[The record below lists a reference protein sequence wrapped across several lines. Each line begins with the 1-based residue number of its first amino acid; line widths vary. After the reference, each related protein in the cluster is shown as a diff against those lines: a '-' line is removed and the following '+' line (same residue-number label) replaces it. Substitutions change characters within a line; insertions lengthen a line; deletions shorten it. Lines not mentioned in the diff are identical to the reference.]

1 MSILLFAL
9 ATAAR
14 AFFALARG
22 ALVNVRRHR
31 LVELEQR
38 GVTSA
43 RVIQRLTENSGQLL
57 ATAEVGS
64 LFSLVIAASIAT
76 LEFVPA
82 TTAWVSSWSFTRV
95 SPELASVLSY
105 VIVMFLTSM
114 VLYVF
119 GRLVPEA
126 LAVRY
131 AEKIAL
137 ASVGLI
143 QISSVLLS
151 PIVRVAVAL
160 SNVLSLPLGGQKR
173 DSATLVTEEE
183 LKTMVDAGQEEGLI
197 EKEEKAMILSVL
209 DFGDTVAREVMV
221 PRIDVV
227 AVEVNTPLKEALDVI
242 IGAGHSR
249 IPVYRDTIDDI
260 VGILYAKDL
269 LHILRDGLNPPLEE
283 VLRQPYFTPES
294 KKASE
299 LLQELQ
305 SRRVHICVVIDEYGG
320 TAGLVTIEDI
330 LEEIVGDIQ
339 DEFDAEEPEYVALPD
354 GEGYV
359 LDASMNLDDVNEL
372 VHVELPTGDSDTLGG
387 FIYDQLGE
395 VPEPGD
401 IVRFGGVLLEVLEVS
416 DRRILKVKATYE
428 QPEHTVPEN
437 GRENGREAGREAGQ
451 ERGKPDYGRE
461 NAQEEEERSGPI
473 EGRTEGASENEG
485 ANSNAAHR
493 ATR

>member
-22 ALVNVRRHR
+22 ALINVRRPR
-31 LVELEQR
+31 LVELEQK

-43 RVIQRLTENSGQLL
+43 RVIQRLTENSSQLL
-57 ATAEVGS
+57 ATAEVGA

-76 LEFVPA
+76 LEFVPVA
-82 TTAWVSSWSFTRV
+82 AGWIGAWDAVSIPQAFADA
-95 SPELASVLSY
+95 LAY
-105 VIVMFLTSM
+105 VIVILLTSM
-114 VLYVF
+114 ALYIF

-126 LAVRY
+126 IAVRH

-137 ASVGLI
+137 ASVGLM
-143 QISSVLLS
+143 QLSSVLLS
-151 PIVRVAVAL
+151 PFVRIAVVL
-160 SNVLSLPLGGQKR
+160 SNLLSLPLGGQKR

-197 EKEEKAMILSVL
+197 EQDEKAMILSVL

-227 AVEVNTPLKEALDVI
+227 AVEVNTPLREALDVI
-242 IGAGHSR
+242 ISAGHSR
-249 IPVYRDTIDDI
+249 IPVYRNTIDDI

-269 LHILRDGLNPPLEE
+269 LRLLRDGLNPPLAQ

-294 KKASE
+294 KKVSE

-305 SRRVHICVVIDEYGG
+305 SRRVHICIVIDEYGG

-354 GEGYV
+354 GAGYI

-372 VHVELPTGDSDTLGG
+372 MRVQLPTGESDTLGG

-395 VPEPGD
+395 VPAAGD
-401 IVRFGGVLLEVLEVS
+401 TVRYGGVLLEVIEVNE
-416 DRRILKVKATYE
+416 RRILKVKATYE
-428 QPEHTVPEN
+428 QSEN
-437 GRENGREAGREAGQ
+437 TLQESGRETGAEERNKANTGRESAAGSVQNGGAGSA
-451 ERGKPDYGRE
+451 ESTSDE
-461 NAQEEEERSGPI
+461 SAGP
-473 EGRTEGASENEG
+473 
-485 ANSNAAHR
+485 
-493 ATR
+493 TRRRLRPSD

>member
-22 ALVNVRRHR
+22 ALINVRRPR
-31 LVELEQR
+31 LVELEQK

-43 RVIQRLTENSGQLL
+43 RVIQRLTENSSQLL
-57 ATAEVGS
+57 ATAEVGA

-82 TTAWVSSWSFTRV
+82 VAGWIGNWDGVTIPLAFTNA
-95 SPELASVLSY
+95 LAY
-105 VIVMFLTSM
+105 VIVILLTSM
-114 VLYVF
+114 VLYIF

-126 LAVRY
+126 IAVRH

-137 ASVGLI
+137 ASVGLV
-143 QISSVLLS
+143 QLSSVLLS
-151 PIVRVAVAL
+151 PFVRIAVVF
-160 SNVLSLPLGGQKR
+160 SNLLSLPLGGQKR

-197 EKEEKAMILSVL
+197 EQDEKAMILSVL

-227 AVEVNTPLKEALDVI
+227 AVEVNTPLREALDVI
-242 IGAGHSR
+242 ISAGHSR
-249 IPVYRDTIDDI
+249 IPVYRNTIDDI

-269 LHILRDGLNPPLEE
+269 LRLLRDGLNPPLAQ

-294 KKASE
+294 KKVSE

-305 SRRVHICVVIDEYGG
+305 SRRVHICIVIDEYGG

-354 GEGYV
+354 GSGYI
-359 LDASMNLDDVNEL
+359 LEASINLDDVNEL
-372 VHVELPTGDSDTLGG
+372 MRVQLPTGESDTLGG

-395 VPEPGD
+395 VPETGD
-401 IVRFGGVLLEVLEVS
+401 VVRYGGVVLEVMEVNE
-416 DRRILKVKATYE
+416 RRILKVRATYE
-428 QPEHTVPEN
+428 QPEDTIHEA
-437 GRENGREAGREAGQ
+437 GREAGRETPEGDIQNGSAGHV
-451 ERGKPDYGRE
+451 ESTSDESAGPARRRLRP
-461 NAQEEEERSGPI
+461 SG
-473 EGRTEGASENEG
+473 
-485 ANSNAAHR
+485 
-493 ATR
+493 

>member
-14 AFFALARG
+14 AFFALARS
-22 ALVNVRRHR
+22 ALINVRRPR
-31 LVELEQR
+31 LVELEQK
-38 GVTSA
+38 GVTSV

-57 ATAEVGS
+57 ATAEVGA

-76 LEFVPA
+76 LEFVPVVA
-82 TTAWVSSWSFTRV
+82 GWIGAWDAVTIPVAFAGA
-95 SPELASVLSY
+95 LAY
-105 VIVMFLTSM
+105 VIVILLTSM
-114 VLYVF
+114 ALYIL

-126 LAVRY
+126 IAVRH

-137 ASVGLI
+137 ASVGLMEL
-143 QISSVLLS
+143 SSVLLL
-151 PIVRVAVAL
+151 PFVRIAVAL
-160 SNVLSLPLGGQKR
+160 SNMLSLPLGGQKR

-197 EKEEKAMILSVL
+197 EQDEKAMILSVL

-227 AVEVNTPLKEALDVI
+227 AVEVNTPLREALDVI
-242 IGAGHSR
+242 ISAGHSR
-249 IPVYRDTIDDI
+249 IPVYRNTIDDI

-269 LHILRDGLNPPLEE
+269 LRLLRDGLNPPLAQ

-294 KKASE
+294 KRVSE

-305 SRRVHICVVIDEYGG
+305 SRRVHICIVIDEYGG

-354 GEGYV
+354 GSGY
-359 LDASMNLDDVNEL
+359 LLEASMNLDDVNAL
-372 VHVELPTGDSDTLGG
+372 MRVQLPTDESDTLGG

-395 VPEPGD
+395 VPKAGD
-401 IVRFGGVLLEVLEVS
+401 VVRYSGLLMEVLEVS
-416 DRRILKVKATYE
+416 ERRILKVRATYE
-428 QPEHTVPEN
+428 QPQDTIH
-437 GRENGREAGREAGQ
+437 EAGRETGHEADK
-451 ERGKPDYGRE
+451 ERDKASAGRE
-461 NAQEEEERSGPI
+461 KPEDRIGNGSAGNDESTRNESAGPT
-473 EGRTEGASENEG
+473 GRRLRPSD
-485 ANSNAAHR
+485 
-493 ATR
+493 

>member
-1 MSILLFAL
+1 MPILLFVL

-22 ALVNVRRHR
+22 ALINVRRPR
-31 LVELEQR
+31 LVELEQK

-43 RVIQRLTENSGQLL
+43 RVIQRLTENSSQLL
-57 ATAEVGS
+57 ATAEVGA

-82 TTAWVSSWSFTRV
+82 VAGWLSAWEMIALA
-95 SPELASVLSY
+95 PEVAGALAY
-105 VIVMFLTSM
+105 VIVILFASM
-114 VLYVF
+114 ALYIF

-126 LAVRY
+126 IAVRH

-137 ASVGLI
+137 ASVGLV
-143 QISSVLLS
+143 QLSSVLLS
-151 PIVRVAVAL
+151 PFVRVAVAL
-160 SNVLSLPLGGQKR
+160 SNLLSLPLGGQKR
-173 DSATLVTEEE
+173 DGATLVTEEE

-197 EKEEKAMILSVL
+197 EQDEKAMILSVL

-221 PRIDVV
+221 PRIDIV
-227 AVEVNTPLKEALDVI
+227 AVEVNTPLREALDVVI
-242 IGAGHSR
+242 SAGHSR
-249 IPVYRDTIDDI
+249 IPVYRNTIDDI

-269 LHILRDGLNPPLEE
+269 LRLLRDGLNPPLAQ

-294 KKASE
+294 KKVSE

-305 SRRVHICVVIDEYGG
+305 SRRVHICIVIDEYGG

-354 GEGYV
+354 GAGYI

-372 VHVELPTGDSDTLGG
+372 MRVQLPTGESDTLGG

-395 VPEPGD
+395 VPKAGD
-401 IVRFGGVLLEVLEVS
+401 TVRYGGVLLEVLEVS
-416 DRRILKVKATYE
+416 ERRILKVKATYE
-428 QPEHTVPEN
+428 QPEDTLRQEGRETDREGDKAGPAGEN
-437 GRENGREAGREAGQ
+437 GETGLSKTHPDGDCASKNDGNGSARRRLRPTG
-451 ERGKPDYGRE
+451 
-461 NAQEEEERSGPI
+461 
-473 EGRTEGASENEG
+473 
-485 ANSNAAHR
+485 
-493 ATR
+493 

>member
-1 MSILLFAL
+1 MSILLFVL

-14 AFFALARG
+14 AFFALARSG
-22 ALVNVRRHR
+22 LVNVRRPR
-31 LVELEQR
+31 LVELEQK

-43 RVIQRLTENSGQLL
+43 RVIQRLTENSSQLL
-57 ATAEVGS
+57 ATAEVGA

-82 TTAWVSSWSFTRV
+82 VAGWLGAWEVV
-95 SPELASVLSY
+95 AIPPALAGPLAY
-105 VIVMFLTSM
+105 VIVILLTSM
-114 VLYVF
+114 ALYIF

-126 LAVRY
+126 IGVRH

-137 ASVGLI
+137 ASVGLV
-143 QISSVLLS
+143 QLSSVLLS
-151 PIVRVAVAL
+151 PFVRVAVAL
-160 SNVLSLPLGGQKR
+160 SNLLSLPLGGQKR

-197 EKEEKAMILSVL
+197 EQDEKAMILSVL

-221 PRIDVV
+221 PRIDIV
-227 AVEVNTPLKEALDVI
+227 AVEVNTPLREALDVI
-242 IGAGHSR
+242 ISAGHSR
-249 IPVYRDTIDDI
+249 IPVYRNTIDDI

-269 LHILRDGLNPPLEE
+269 LRLLRDNLNPPLAQ

-294 KKASE
+294 KKVSE

-305 SRRVHICVVIDEYGG
+305 SRRVHICIVIDEYGG

-339 DEFDAEEPEYVALPD
+339 DEFDAEEPDYVALPD
-354 GEGYV
+354 AAGYI

-372 VHVELPTGDSDTLGG
+372 MRVQLPTDESDTLGG

-395 VPEPGD
+395 VPRAGD
-401 IVRFGGVLLEVLEVS
+401 TVRYGGVLLEVMEVNE
-416 DRRILKVKATYE
+416 RRILKVKATYE
-428 QPEHTVPEN
+428 QSQDTL
-437 GRENGREAGREAGQ
+437 R
-451 ERGKPDYGRE
+451 
-461 NAQEEEERSGPI
+461 QEEHQANRDEDGSEASQENRQTDFSNNQAGNN
-473 EGRTEGASENEG
+473 GGATPPSNE
-485 ANSNAAHR
+485 S
-493 ATR
+493 TRRRLRPTG